1 MTSACFQICGALPDL
16 RDKLKRS
23 ERGRARGWASSLRSR
38 LFITSG
44 PAALPI
50 GSDFKL
56 SLTSSG
62 VIMIESSLYVVF
74 PTFKAGLL
82 GFHQTECVK

>member
-1 MTSACFQICGALPDL
+1 MSFFLWIGETLASFQIFGTLPEL

-38 LFITSG
+38 LFIRSG

-50 GSDFKL
+50 ESDFKV
-56 SLTSSG
+56 SLTYSG
-62 VIMIESSLYVVF
+62 VTMIESSLYVVF
-74 PTFKAGLL
+74 FT
-82 GFHQTECVK
+82 V